1 MTAETL
7 IKPDA
12 VVEALKNAAEIHKKC
27 TAGALG
33 RFENIPAALQKD
45 KLKDIG
51 FSRLTAYKKALETS
65 GEAIAEVINGYITT
79 LQEANWLTG
88 KFGIEGKYADI
99 PGLCKIASSAEVE
112 EKNWSLT
119 PGAYVGV
126 AEAEDDGVDFAE
138 RMHEI
143 HAELLTLQQE
153 SNELMEKISA
163 NFRELG
169 I

>member
-1 MTAETL
+1 M
-7 IKPDA
+7 
-12 VVEALKNAAEIHKKC
+12 
-27 TAGALG
+27 
-33 RFENIPAALQKD
+33 
-45 KLKDIG
+45 
-51 FSRLTAYKKALETS
+51 
-65 GEAIAEVINGYITT
+65 
-79 LQEANWLTG
+79 QEANWQIG
-88 KFGIEGKYADI
+88 KFGIDGKYADI

-163 NFRELG
+163 NFKELG

>member
-1 MTAETL
+1 MKYSIIIPCYNEKSNIEQLVKRVLPLCGQAPVEFILVENGSTDGSRETF
-7 IKPDA
+7 
-12 VVEALKNAAEIHKKC
+12 
-27 TAGALG
+27 
-33 RFENIPAALQKD
+33 R
-45 KLKDIG
+45 
-51 FSRLTAYKKALETS
+51 ET
-65 GEAIAEVINGYITT
+65 V
-79 LQEANWLTG
+79 
-88 KFGIEGKYADI
+88 EGKYADI
-99 PGLCKIASSAEVE
+99 PGLCKIASIAEVE

-143 HAELLTLQQE
+143 HAELLTLQKQ

-163 NFRELG
+163 NFKELG